1 MTNDDR
7 DLGSDGFPEENPG
20 RPGPKEHGSAPGSRV
35 PDGHTG
41 ARGVS
46 GGDGTDPAEPEERAE
61 ETVSKSDSAAKK
73 KGSGSFWKELP
84 ILIVVALVL
93 AFVIRTF
100 VMQAFY
106 IPSTSME
113 NTLLVGDRVLVN
125 KVVYEMRDIER
136 GEVVVFD
143 GEGSWDDPN
152 SVNVSEPANP
162 VARGFQWVQQQL
174 GMAPTGKEYIKRVIG
189 LPGDTVECCDEQ
201 NRIVVNGVPLDE
213 DEYLYP
219 GSVESHTE
227 FGPIEL
233 GDDQLWLMGD
243 HRSISY
249 DSRMNQNNPGGGAV
263 PVDHVVGRAF
273 VIIWPFGQMGG
284 LGVPPAF
291 DEVEAAAG

>member
-7 DLGSDGFPEENPG
+7 DLGSDGLPDENPD
-20 RPGPKEHGSAPGSRV
+20 RPGPEEHGSDPGSRV

-46 GGDGTDPAEPEERAE
+46 GGGDTGPAEPEERAE
-61 ETVSKSDSAAKK
+61 ETVSKSDSGTKK

-84 ILIVVALVL
+84 ILIAIALVL

-125 KVVYEMRDIER
+125 KVVYQLRDIER

-152 SVNVSEPANP
+152 SVNVPEPANP

-174 GMAPTGKEYIKRVIG
+174 GAAPTGKEYIKRVIG

-201 NRIVVNGVPLDE
+201 NRLLVNGVPLDE

-219 GSVESHTE
+219 GSTESHTE

-263 PVDHVVGRAF
+263 SVDHVVGRAF
-273 VIIWPFGQMGG
+273 VIIWPFDQMGG

-291 DEVEAAAG
+291 DEIEAAEK